1 MGSPR
6 VEKMLTTQDRE
17 EITSTKNIIVSFFV
31 EINICGCVHRPLYI
45 AIFPDFY
52 LQDILVHQNIWLQ
65 QQSKYAIGVS
75 CNFKLRVIKMLVRMR
90 EELLKNALVNVLF
103 IVWMCFIVLVHV
115 TL

>member
-1 MGSPR
+1 MVLFIDP
-6 VEKMLTTQDRE
+6 
-17 EITSTKNIIVSFFV
+17 
-31 EINICGCVHRPLYI
+31 HRTR
-45 AIFPDFY
+45 FPDFY

>member
-1 MGSPR
+1 MSGFVHSSHFIIQI
-6 VEKMLTTQDRE
+6 KM
-17 EITSTKNIIVSFFV
+17 
-31 EINICGCVHRPLYI
+31 P
-45 AIFPDFY
+45 
-52 LQDILVHQNIWLQ
+52 DILGYQNIWLQ

-103 IVWMCFIVLVHV
+103 IVWMCLIVLVHV